1 MSARIRQAI
10 MNNEEHSALAG
21 EPGDKRILIVDDD
34 EAVWDV
40 LYYIVRKEGF
50 MVEKASDGAEAMEK
64 ARLLHPALIILD
76 LMLPVSGGFE
86 VLRELQAE
94 DTLEIPIILVSGRRM
109 DQSTLE
115 MLKRESNVKEFL
127 EKPIKPQVLAALLHS
142 LLKTRPRGK
151 EVKE

>member
-1 MSARIRQAI
+1 MS
-10 MNNEEHSALAG
+10 NEGNSSAAG
-21 EPGDKRILIVDDD
+21 NPEDMRILIVDDD
-34 EAVWDV
+34 ESVWDV

-50 MVEKASDGAEAMEK
+50 RVEKASDGTEAMEK

-76 LMLPVSGGFE
+76 LMLPGSGGFE

-94 DTLEIPIILVSGRRM
+94 DTLDIPIILVSGRRM
-109 DQSTLE
+109 DLSTLE

-127 EKPIKPQVLAALLHS
+127 EKPVKPQVLAALLHS

-151 EVKE
+151 DVKE

>member
-1 MSARIRQAI
+1 
-10 MNNEEHSALAG
+10 MNNEGNSPAVGNPE
-21 EPGDKRILIVDDD
+21 DMRILIVDDD
-34 EAVWDV
+34 ESVWDV

-50 MVEKASDGAEAMEK
+50 MVDKAADGAEAMEK

-76 LMLPVSGGFE
+76 LMLPRSGGFE

-94 DTLEIPIILVSGRRM
+94 DTLDIPIILVSGRRM
-109 DQSTLE
+109 DLSTLE
-115 MLKRESNVKEFL
+115 MLKHESNVKEFL
-127 EKPIKPQVLAALLHS
+127 EKPVKPQVLAALLHS

>member
-1 MSARIRQAI
+1 MS
-10 MNNEEHSALAG
+10 NEGNSSAAG
-21 EPGDKRILIVDDD
+21 NPEDMRILIVDDD
-34 EAVWDV
+34 ESVWDV

-50 MVEKASDGAEAMEK
+50 RVEKASDGTEAMEK

-76 LMLPVSGGFE
+76 LMLPGSGGFE

-94 DTLEIPIILVSGRRM
+94 DTLDIPIILVSGRRM
-109 DQSTLE
+109 DLSTLE

-127 EKPIKPQVLAALLHS
+127 EKPVKPQVLAALLHS

>member
-1 MSARIRQAI
+1 
-10 MNNEEHSALAG
+10 MNNEGNSTAAG
-21 EPGDKRILIVDDD
+21 DPEDKLILIVDDD
-34 EAVWDV
+34 ESVWDV

-50 MVEKASDGAEAMEK
+50 RVEKASDGAEAMEK

-76 LMLPVSGGFE
+76 LMLPGSGGFE

-94 DTLEIPIILVSGRRM
+94 ETLDIPIILVSGRRM
-109 DQSTLE
+109 DLSTLE
-115 MLKRESNVKEFL
+115 MLKHESNVKEFL
-127 EKPIKPQVLAALLHS
+127 EKPVKPQVLAALLHS

>member
-1 MSARIRQAI
+1 MS
-10 MNNEEHSALAG
+10 NEGNSSAAG
-21 EPGDKRILIVDDD
+21 NPEDMRILIVDDD
-34 EAVWDV
+34 ESVWDV

-50 MVEKASDGAEAMEK
+50 RVEKASDGTEAMEK

-76 LMLPVSGGFE
+76 LMLPGSGGFE

-94 DTLEIPIILVSGRRM
+94 DTLDIPIILVSGRRM
-109 DQSTLE
+109 DLSTLE
-115 MLKRESNVKEFL
+115 MLKHESNVKEFL
-127 EKPIKPQVLAALLHS
+127 EKPVKPQVLAALLHS

>member
-1 MSARIRQAI
+1 MS
-10 MNNEEHSALAG
+10 NEGNSSAAG
-21 EPGDKRILIVDDD
+21 NPEDMRILIVDDD
-34 EAVWDV
+34 ESVWDV

-50 MVEKASDGAEAMEK
+50 RVEKASDGTEAMEK

-76 LMLPVSGGFE
+76 LMLPGSGGFE

-94 DTLEIPIILVSGRRM
+94 DTLDIPIILVSGRRM
-109 DQSTLE
+109 DLSTLE

-127 EKPIKPQVLAALLHS
+127 EKPVKPQVLVALLHS

-151 EVKE
+151 EVNE

>member
-1 MSARIRQAI
+1 MS
-10 MNNEEHSALAG
+10 NEGNSSAAG
-21 EPGDKRILIVDDD
+21 NPEDMRILIVDDD
-34 EAVWDV
+34 ESVWDV

-50 MVEKASDGAEAMEK
+50 RVEKASDGTEAMEK

-76 LMLPVSGGFE
+76 LMLPGSGGFE

-94 DTLEIPIILVSGRRM
+94 DTLDIPIILVSGRRM
-109 DQSTLE
+109 DLSTLE

-127 EKPIKPQVLAALLHS
+127 EKPVKPQVLAALLHS

-151 EVKE
+151 EVNE

>member
-1 MSARIRQAI
+1 
-10 MNNEEHSALAG
+10 MNNEGNSPAAG
-21 EPGDKRILIVDDD
+21 NPEDMRILIVDDD
-34 EAVWDV
+34 ESVWDV

-50 MVEKASDGAEAMEK
+50 RVEKASDGAEAMEK

-76 LMLPVSGGFE
+76 LMLPKSGGFE

-94 DTLEIPIILVSGRRM
+94 DTLDIPIILVSGRRM
-109 DQSTLE
+109 DLSTLE
-115 MLKRESNVKEFL
+115 MLKHESNVKEFL
-127 EKPIKPQVLAALLHS
+127 EKPVKPQVLAALLHS

>member
-1 MSARIRQAI
+1 
-10 MNNEEHSALAG
+10 MNNEGNSTAAG
-21 EPGDKRILIVDDD
+21 NPEDKLILIVDDD
-34 EAVWDV
+34 ESVWDV

-50 MVEKASDGAEAMEK
+50 RVEKASDGAEAMEK

-76 LMLPVSGGFE
+76 LMLPGSGGFE

-94 DTLEIPIILVSGRRM
+94 DTLDIPIILVSGRRM
-109 DQSTLE
+109 DLSTLE
-115 MLKRESNVKEFL
+115 MLKHESNVKEFL
-127 EKPIKPQVLAALLHS
+127 EKPVKPQVLAALLHS